1 LTSINSLSQK
11 ALLIILDGFGINPN
25 TNKNAIRD
33 AKKPNIDHLF
43 ENYPYTTISASGTSV
58 GLPDGVMGN
67 SEVGHLNLGAGKP
80 VRQDLIRIN
89 ESIENGSLKNMEQ
102 LQKLI
107 EFAQKNTKR
116 IHMMGLLSDGGVH
129 SHIDHIKAFINI
141 FSEYKDL
148 KLFFHVLMDGRD
160 TPIDNGMKYLKEL
173 EFLKEKFCLASMQ
186 GRSIGMDRDRRW
198 EKIEHCYK
206 TITGQ
211 GEISDLEPQEYLKKQ
226 YESKV
231 FDEFITPTLFDA
243 DYAIQPDDAFFF
255 INFRPDRAIQ
265 ISLCFNDPNFDEF
278 EVPVKPGFY
287 LCMTPYIDD
296 EVKLPILFDKERIKG
311 GLSEYLAEQGINQFK
326 IAETEKYAHVTYF
339 FNGGE
344 KKPFNGETQVLVPS
358 PRDVATYDLKP
369 EMSARE
375 VTKQLIEALDDDKY
389 RLYVVNY
396 ANSDMVGHTGNYEA
410 AKRCIEVL
418 DECVSE
424 LVKKCEEKSISFLLT
439 ADHGNSDQMV
449 HPDGSPHTAHT
460 KAEVPC
466 CLFHP
471 KLKGV
476 KLKSIEEG
484 ALKDVAPTLLSMMG
498 VPIPSQ
504 FEGIPIFQEE

>member
-1 LTSINSLSQK
+1 MH
-11 ALLIILDGFGINPN
+11 FV
-25 TNKNAIRD
+25 
-33 AKKPNIDHLF
+33 F
-43 ENYPYTTISASGTSV
+43 W
-58 GLPDGVMGN
+58 
-67 SEVGHLNLGAGKP
+67 
-80 VRQDLIRIN
+80 
-89 ESIENGSLKNMEQ
+89 
-102 LQKLI
+102 
-107 EFAQKNTKR
+107 
-116 IHMMGLLSDGGVH
+116 
-129 SHIDHIKAFINI
+129 HIFN
-141 FSEYKDL
+141 
-148 KLFFHVLMDGRD
+148 
-160 TPIDNGMKYLKEL
+160 
-173 EFLKEKFCLASMQ
+173 
-186 GRSIGMDRDRRW
+186 
-198 EKIEHCYK
+198 
-206 TITGQ
+206 
-211 GEISDLEPQEYLKKQ
+211 KKQ

-243 DYAIQPDDAFFF
+243 DYAIQPGDAFFF

>member
-1 LTSINSLSQK
+1 
-11 ALLIILDGFGINPN
+11 GFGINPN

-33 AKKPNIDHLF
+33 AKKPNLDSLF
-43 ENYPYTTISASGTSV
+43 NDYPYTTISACGTAV

-89 ESIENGSLKNMEQ
+89 EAIENNSLKNMGQ

-107 EFAQKNTKR
+107 SFAQNHTKR
-116 IHMMGLLSDGGVH
+116 IHMMGLLSDGAVH
-129 SHIDHIKAFINI
+129 SHIDHIKALIDI
-141 FSEYKDL
+141 FSEHKDL
-148 KLFFHVLMDGRD
+148 KLFFHALMDGRD
-160 TPIDNGMKYLKEL
+160 TPVDHGIKYLQEL
-173 EFLKEKFCLASMQ
+173 GPFKDKFQFASMQ

-211 GEISDLEPQEYLKKQ
+211 GDVTNLSPQEYLKGQ
-226 YESKV
+226 YESNIY
-231 FDEFITPTLFDA
+231 DEFITPVLFDKEF
-243 DYAIQPDDAFFF
+243 AIQPGDAFFF

-265 ISLCFNDPNFDEF
+265 ISLCLNDPHFSEF
-278 EVPVKPGFY
+278 EVPIRPEFY

-311 GLSEYLAEQGINQFK
+311 GLSEYLAEQGIHQFK

-344 KKPFNGETQVLVPS
+344 KKPFKGETQVLVPS
-358 PRDVATYDLKP
+358 PREVATYDLKP
-369 EMSARE
+369 EMSAHE
-375 VTKQLIEALDDDKY
+375 VTKKLMEALDDDEY

-410 AKRCIEVL
+410 AKKCIEVL
-418 DECVSE
+418 DECVGE
-424 LVKKCEEKSISFLLT
+424 LIKKCDENSISFLLT

-460 KAEVPC
+460 KAKVPC

-476 KLKSIEEG
+476 KLKSIEGG

-498 VPIPSQ
+498 VPIPPQ